1 MHRGGL
7 TFPSALYIME
17 RPIFLVLH
25 KAFHQVAGYD
35 VAYCPCGMDV
45 QLFLSYDAAMKAAV
59 AWCEAMAKRVEVL
72 ESVGEISKAAAQ
84 YGDLVA
90 QIVGNGCTDG
100 FSRRVGCE
108 IYQKYVL

>member
-1 MHRGGL
+1 
-7 TFPSALYIME
+7 ME

-25 KAFHQVAGYD
+25 KAFHQVAGFD
-35 VAYCPCGMDV
+35 VAYCNCGMDV
-45 QLFLSYDAAMKAAV
+45 QLYLSYDAAMKAAI

-100 FSRRVGCE
+100 FCRRVGCE

>member
-1 MHRGGL
+1 
-7 TFPSALYIME
+7 
-17 RPIFLVLH
+17 
-25 KAFHQVAGYD
+25 
-35 VAYCPCGMDV
+35 MDV

-59 AWCEAMAKRVEVL
+59 TWCNAMAKRVEVL

-90 QIVGNGCTDG
+90 QIVGNECTDG
-100 FSRRVGCE
+100 FSKRIGCE